1 MQNNLH
7 KTKDSR
13 QYINNIANS
22 WHTEMHSHGNQEETE
37 KLTLDVNCSS
47 AQILLR
53 SEESSSESDHANMYV
68 S

>member
-1 MQNNLH
+1 M
-7 KTKDSR
+7 
-13 QYINNIANS
+13 Y
-22 WHTEMHSHGNQEETE
+22 SHGNQEETE